1 MEIRI
6 PIPEGYEIDEK
17 NSTFECIKFV
27 PLEENS
33 TYEYICKR
41 IFKGKVFYTKWNSDI
56 EWRYCKDDEMANK
69 NNSTNEN
76 QLKRLLAL
84 NQLLNI
90 AECYNRLHTTNIK
103 STTIEYDR
111 VNQIYYT
118 SSISTMYLRGI
129 SAIFNRV
136 KDAQTVIN
144 NPNFQEI
151 LNTIYK

>member
-1 MEIRI
+1 MEMKI
-6 PIPEGYEIDEK
+6 PIPEGYEIDK
-17 NSTFECIKFV
+17 NNSTFECIKFV
-27 PLEENS
+27 PLEENP
-33 TYEYICKR
+33 TYKYICKR
-41 IFKGKVFYTKWNSDI
+41 IFKEKVFYIECDSDI
-56 EWRYCKDDEMANK
+56 EWRCCTDNEIANK

-90 AECYNRLHTTNIK
+90 AEYYNRLHATNIK
-103 STTIEYDR
+103 STIIEYDR

-118 SSISTMYLRGI
+118 SSISTIRGV

-136 KDAQTVIN
+136 EDAQTVIN